1 MTEQEKNWLEAKFPV
16 NRKEEFVFYPRGY
29 EKPCFECDYENWE
42 DIIPCL
48 DGTEK
53 AQECLHISRGG
64 TWWDCTSGRKN
75 DWWQHYEEW
84 RHYRDGEGEQLDIA
98 RGAYLSLL
106 KDYQKV
112 LEEIKELKR
121 MAWEMCKTASGTY
134 NEKRVSVNR
143 KKFTA
148 LREAVYSY
156 VHSEGETNNVRT

>member
-1 MTEQEKNWLEAKFPV
+1 MDREQEQIGF
-16 NRKEEFVFYPRGY
+16 PRGHSM
-29 EKPCFECDYENWE
+29 PCFECDYENWE

-48 DGTEK
+48 YETKK

-64 TWWDCTSGRKN
+64 AWWDCTSGRQN

-84 RHYRDGEGEQLDIA
+84 RHYRDSEGEQIA
-98 RGAYLSLL
+98 RRAYLFLL

-112 LEEIKELKR
+112 LEELKSLR
-121 MAWEMCKTASGTY
+121 RTAWEMCKTASGTY

-148 LREAVYSY
+148 LREEVYPY
-156 VHSEGETNNVRT
+156 THPERETNNSQT